1 MEIEAES
8 IDDVLMNLYP
18 KLIQIDAHNEGTRG
32 NIYEIIGALIKIENP
47 RARISRSE
55 NRGKPFS
62 ALGEL
67 LWYLSGSDRIEF
79 IGEYIGAYHNEA
91 EPDGRLHGA
100 YGPRINNMR
109 DKINQLENIIS
120 LLEER
125 PASKRAVIQI
135 FNAEDLTGNYKEIPC
150 TTTMQFF
157 IRDKKLHLSTTMRS
171 NDAYLGLPHDVFC
184 FTMIQELIARRL
196 GYELGHYYH
205 YAGSMHFYDKHKTAM
220 QNYINEGWQ
229 RHEIMPRMPDGNPF
243 LKIETLLRAEE
254 KVRNKEKICASEIMG
269 DDYWADILRL
279 VQAFWASG
287 NEIILDEISNE
298 FKYDAFR
305 NYLDT
310 RRNKSPK

>member
-1 MEIEAES
+1 MEIEAEG
-8 IDDVLMNLYP
+8 IDDILIKMYP
-18 KLIQIDAHNEGTRG
+18 KLLEIKSYNEGTRG
-32 NIYEIIGALIKIENP
+32 NIYEIIGVLIKISNP

-79 IGEYIGAYHNEA
+79 IGEYIDAYHNDAEA
-91 EPDGRLHGA
+91 DGRLHGA

-109 DKINQLENIIS
+109 DKVNQLESIIS
-120 LLEER
+120 LLEKR
-125 PASKRAVIQI
+125 PTSKRAVIQI
-135 FNAEDLTGNYKEIPC
+135 FNAEDLTGDYKEIPC

-157 IRDKKLHLSTTMRS
+157 IRDEKLHLSTTMRS

-196 GYELGHYYH
+196 GYELGCYYH
-205 YAGSMHFYDKHKTAM
+205 YAGSMHVYEKHKAAM

-229 RHEIMPRMPDGNPF
+229 RPEIMPRMPDGDPF
-243 LKIETLLRAEE
+243 NKVEALLAAE
-254 KVRNKEKICASEIMG
+254 KRVRNKENVCATSEMA

-279 VQAFWASG
+279 LQAFWASG
-287 NEIILDEISNE
+287 NESILDEISNN
-298 FKYDAFR
+298 FKYNTFR
-305 NYLDT
+305 AYLNT

>member
-1 MEIEAES
+1 MEIKAES

-18 KLIQIDAHNEGTRG
+18 ELIKIDAHNEGTRG
-32 NIYEIIGALIKIENP
+32 NIYEILGALIKIENP

-79 IGEYIGAYHNEA
+79 IGGYIGAYHNEV

-120 LLEER
+120 LLEDR
-125 PASKRAVIQI
+125 PTSKRAVIQI

-220 QNYINEGWQ
+220 QSYIDEGWQ

-243 LKIETLLRAEE
+243 PKIETLLRAEE
-254 KVRNKEKICASEIMG
+254 KVRNKEKVCANDVMG

-287 NEIILDEISNE
+287 NETILDEISKE
-298 FKYDAFR
+298 FKHDAFR

-310 RRNKSPK
+310 RRSKSPK